1 MLSVQDNDQMLKNV
15 VHIYPEDRTKTTLA
29 NLICATEI
37 LCSLSQLIVREDF
50 HTMYIWNNKARTCK
64 NGKSHECEMDVAVTI
79 MQKLLTI
86 IALNG
91 LFSFLSKRKAA
102 THLYQY
108 SCRCAHREKQG
119 TYKQFLK
126 K

>member
-29 NLICATEI
+29 NLISTTEI

-64 NGKSHECEMDVAVTI
+64 NGKLHCYGQVLWCQVQAQVQGQESW
-79 MQKLLTI
+79 
-86 IALNG
+86 
-91 LFSFLSKRKAA
+91 FSLDNCFGFLV
-102 THLYQY
+102 
-108 SCRCAHREKQG
+108 G
-119 TYKQFLK
+119 
-126 K
+126 

>member
-1 MLSVQDNDQMLKNV
+1 MLSAQDTDTILKNV

-91 LFSFLSKRKAA
+91 LFSFLSKHKAA

-108 SCRCAHREKQG
+108 SCRSPHREKQEVISS
-119 TYKQFLK
+119 F
-126 K
+126 

>member
-1 MLSVQDNDQMLKNV
+1 MLSAQDTDTMLKNV
-15 VHIYPEDRTKTTLA
+15 VHIYPEDRTKDTLA
-29 NLICATEI
+29 NLISATEI
-37 LCSLSQLIVREDF
+37 LCSLSQIIVREDF

-91 LFSFLSKRKAA
+91 LFSFLSKHKAA

-108 SCRCAHREKQG
+108 SGRCAHREKQELIRS
-119 TYKQFLK
+119 F
-126 K
+126 